1 MTDSA
6 NFIQYSLLPINLNNN
21 ILNELWDLRPSEA
34 NKITMY
40 GKTIDTPRRF
50 KVYGKTY
57 KFNGM
62 TDDADEDIPDLVLPY
77 LNIINI
83 MDSGYN
89 SVLINW
95 YEDGG
100 EYIGYHSDKTDHL
113 VPNSN
118 IYGISFGSERIM
130 RFKNKIDATTIDFKL
145 EDNSIINMI
154 GGCQSV
160 FQHSIIQTKK
170 VCGRRI
176 SLTFRKI
183 ISNDD
188 IMEAKTRPKYNEFL
202 KEWSEKNK
210 ITSFF
215 GSDKA
220 EFLQDW
226 NNVKTGGGAKKA
238 EPSGPVPM
246 QFRDTSGE
254 NQPLFSLV
262 EQIARAKPVVSQEL
276 QVGDIY
282 KAPPT
287 LQEYGKFVTITAIKP
302 KMVGVSYNITTIRDG
317 EEVPVRLYNKKD
329 GRLLFKGLRSNQVL
343 KTAFLRKKKI
353 EPVEEKDQSKWVQ
366 KSITTVSGFEL

>member
-1 MTDSA
+1 MTSA
-6 NFIQYSLLPINLNNN
+6 NDFIQYSLLPINLNTN
-21 ILNELWDLRPSEA
+21 ILNELWELRPSEP

-62 TDDADEDIPDLVLPY
+62 AEEAEETIPDLVLPY

-83 MDSGYN
+83 MDNGYN

-113 VPNSN
+113 VPDSN

-130 RFKNKIDATTIDFKL
+130 RFKNKEDATTIDFKL
-145 EDNSIINMI
+145 ENNSIINMM

-160 FQHSIIQTKK
+160 FQHSIVQTKK
-170 VCGRRI
+170 VCGKRI
-176 SLTFRKI
+176 SLTFRKV
-183 ISNDD
+183 ISDED
-188 IMEAKTRPKYNEFL
+188 IMESKTRPKYNQFL
-202 KEWSEKNK
+202 KEWSQKNK

-215 GSDKA
+215 GSDKP
-220 EFLQDW
+220 EFLQAW
-226 NNVKTGGGAKKA
+226 NNVKTGGGEKKA
-238 EPSGPVPM
+238 EPVVAAPKP
-246 QFRDTSGE
+246 E
-254 NQPLFSLV
+254 
-262 EQIARAKPVVSQEL
+262 PVVVAAPAVEESVKRKETKENKAGDL

-282 KAPPT
+282 KAPAN
-287 LQEYGKFVTITAIKP
+287 LQEYGKFVTIIAIKP
-302 KMVGVSYNITTIRDG
+302 KMVGLSYNITTIRDG
-317 EEVPVRLYNKKD
+317 KEVPVRLYDKKHNK
-329 GRLLFKGLRSNQVL
+329 LLFKGLRTNKVL
-343 KTAFLRKKKI
+343 KTAFLGKRKI
-353 EPVEEKDQSKWVQ
+353 EPVEEKDQTKWVQ